1 MSISS
6 KPKHGEPIANVSQSN
21 LPGGGLEAVPT
32 RQFQEFIDEIGDV
45 FDTEESATEE
55 QPRPDSLVL
64 AQLSELRGQVGSG
77 NPLTWDET
85 GFTWDSDKLS
95 FDQDEA

>member
-6 KPKHGEPIANVSQSN
+6 KPKHGEPIANVSQSP

-32 RQFQEFIDEIGDV
+32 RQFQEFIDDIGDV
-45 FDTEESATEE
+45 FDAEEAGTEE

-64 AQLSELRGQVGSG
+64 AQLSELRAQVGSG
-77 NPLTWDET
+77 NQLTSDET
-85 GFTWDSDKLS
+85 GFTVDSDRLS
-95 FDQDEA
+95 VDMDEA